1 MAQDESY
8 QTKVYHKRPGDD
20 YEVGSGG
27 DLIIESGGRIKALSG
42 ASMLCSAAFDF
53 FIASETFFTDR
64 MRNFLMGRG
73 AWSVIVGSDG
83 ETISETIGGAPN
95 LGGAPGA
102 TYPPITP
109 SRMGFI
115 VFSLANAD
123 GYSARLHSA
132 YSGEELVIILRG
144 EAGDGVSMILR
155 CSADNSAKNH
165 SGVSVIGA
173 SKGSTL
179 SSILLYASADSRAIL
194 RMVGIDD
201 GTWAVVDSGQST
213 GNGNE
218 VFEQGMS

>member
-73 AWSVIVGSDG
+73 AWSVIVGSTG
-83 ETISETIGGAPN
+83 GTISENIGGVAAV
-95 LGGAPGA
+95 GASD
-102 TYPPITP
+102 PPITP
-109 SRMGFI
+109 SRMGYI
-115 VFSLANAD
+115 VFSLVNAD
-123 GYSARLHSA
+123 TYSARLHSA

-144 EAGDGVSMILR
+144 EAGNTVSMILR
-155 CSADNSAKNH
+155 ASTTASDEATRH
-165 SGVSVIGA
+165 LAGVSVIGA

-179 SSILLYASADSRAIL
+179 SSILLFASADSRAIL

-218 VFEQGMS
+218 VVEQGMG